1 MLEHQVANSA
11 ATLRVPKKGSKMKPA
26 LKYLSISLSAVLVCL
41 CGTASAQ
48 TVISGNAHPT
58 AVTNPPAQLTLTQ
71 TTSIPVGSGCISG
84 NCGGRTTYAQ
94 PVNSYPVNSYPVASS
109 VPQSTGVHYTM
120 SAPISYAPT
129 SYTSAPQWQPVQS
142 CANGSCS
149 RSYTRSQCRSCRR
162 R

>member
-1 MLEHQVANSA
+1 MTNS
-11 ATLRVPKKGSKMKPA
+11 
-26 LKYLSISLSAVLVCL
+26 
-41 CGTASAQ
+41 
-48 TVISGNAHPT
+48 
-58 AVTNPPAQLTLTQ
+58 PAQLTLTQ
-71 TTSIPVGSGCISG
+71 TTSIPVGSGCVSG

-94 PVNSYPVNSYPVASS
+94 PVNSYPVASS

-129 SYTSAPQWQPVQS
+129 TYTSAPQWQPAQS

-149 RSYTRSQCRSCRR
+149 RTYTRSQCRSCRR